1 MKPHHILTT
10 WGVIIAASSAHPAD
24 AQDRKF
30 PRFPTWHA
38 QDWKVEDEGKQ
49 FCTASF
55 HADGKR
61 VLEFIGPIDHP
72 PELPFPGAITHYG
85 NPSGKYAMPKD
96 YRMFADIASELAVG
110 DVRYPASGVV
120 VGDTGE
126 FSIIT
131 EPDASDFRPSTLEIL
146 EKAPESAKLSAYVKG
161 TEIFAV
167 PLTSTKAAA
176 EALRECT
183 EFVAAQKRPAPKVSI
198 PPTIEWP
205 NPPPPP
211 QQGRTIIQ
219 LPPPKPK
226 PD

>member
-1 MKPHHILTT
+1 MKPHHILTSL
-10 WGVIIAASSAHPAD
+10 GVIIAASSALPAA
-24 AQDRKF
+24 AQGRKF

-38 QDWKVEDEGKQ
+38 QDWKVEDRGRQNCEAT
-49 FCTASF
+49 FRINS
-55 HADGKR
+55 KR
-61 VLEFIGPIDHP
+61 ELKISGPIDHL
-72 PELPFPGAITHYG
+72 PESPFPGAITHYG

-96 YRMFADIASELAVG
+96 YRTFADIASELVVG

-146 EKAPESAKLSAYVKG
+146 ERAPESAKLSAYVKG

-198 PPTIEWP
+198 PPIIERP